1 MSQPLEAMF
10 QENPNKLINIEHTYG
25 FDESSP
31 LVPSYYYFLRGG
43 TTWFLYG
50 NLYNL
55 EIILIKFIR
64 PKPIL
69 EIDILLEIHDST
81 NILAQS

>member
-31 LVPSYYYFLRGG
+31 LVPSSSS
-43 TTWFLYG
+43 
-50 NLYNL
+50 
-55 EIILIKFIR
+55 
-64 PKPIL
+64 
-69 EIDILLEIHDST
+69 LLKEVEQLGSSMD
-81 NILAQS
+81 

>member
-31 LVPSYYYFLRGG
+31 LVPSSSSLLREVEPRLLGSG
-43 TTWFLYG
+43 RKSEIFKRFWFG
-50 NLYNL
+50 SVSGAF
-55 EIILIKFIR
+55 FI
-64 PKPIL
+64 
-69 EIDILLEIHDST
+69 
-81 NILAQS
+81 

>member
-31 LVPSYYYFLRGG
+31 LVPSSSLLREVEQFGSSMDDIMLLKEFSSTFRG
-43 TTWFLYG
+43 QNTY
-50 NLYNL
+50 
-55 EIILIKFIR
+55 LI
-64 PKPIL
+64 
-69 EIDILLEIHDST
+69 
-81 NILAQS
+81 

>member
-31 LVPSYYYFLRGG
+31 LVPSSSLLREVEQPGSSMDE
-43 TTWFLYG
+43 F
-50 NLYNL
+50 
-55 EIILIKFIR
+55 
-64 PKPIL
+64 
-69 EIDILLEIHDST
+69 ILLKK
-81 NILAQS
+81 L